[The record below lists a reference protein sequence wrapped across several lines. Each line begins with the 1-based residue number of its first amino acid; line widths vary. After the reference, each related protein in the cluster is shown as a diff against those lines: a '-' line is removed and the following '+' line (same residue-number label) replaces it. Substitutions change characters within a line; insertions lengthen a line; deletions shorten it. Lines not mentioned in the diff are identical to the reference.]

1 MTKMPTKKS
10 PTIPKLPRGLGS
22 MCLTKNNTIE
32 YKKCIHLKDGTQKR
46 LTVHGNTPSEC
57 IQKMSEREQ
66 DMRNNSPQPPQKQT
80 LYDAMILWLESTK
93 KYELKP
99 QAYRRELG
107 TIRNQ
112 IGSSKLAHFRYQSIT
127 PEEITQLLNE
137 LNDKGYS
144 YSVIKKTHDSLSA
157 FYRHMS
163 ARYKFDNPMLFV
175 SCIKKEYV
183 NKPVKEMSF
192 FTLEDIERFVAYI
205 DTRYKTGKLKYPTGY
220 ALAANI
226 FLGLRIGELLALQWK
241 DIDFEKKTISVSKTL
256 IEIDNPEYDA
266 NNVEEMKKKEI
277 KKVLFTIQSS
287 TKTKHNRQVPMNS
300 NALLYLRSHLENS
313 VYTEPDDF
321 VITTRNRKTSTPK
334 NISDTLK
341 CIVKGAE
348 LSTQNY
354 NTHILR
360 HTCASLYFKSNV
372 DLLTISNILGNSP
385 EVLAETY
392 VHFQDEQLKEAACK
406 QSNLL
411 PTLSF

>member
-1 MTKMPTKKS
+1 MPTKKS

-32 YKKCIHLKDGTQKR
+32 YKKCIHLKDGAQKR

-127 PEEITQLLNE
+127 PEEITQLLNK

>member
-1 MTKMPTKKS
+1 MPTKKS

-360 HTCASLYFKSNV
+360 HPYVKPTTKKFITFFEVFRAAS
-372 DLLTISNILGNSP
+372 
-385 EVLAETY
+385 
-392 VHFQDEQLKEAACK
+392 
-406 QSNLL
+406 
-411 PTLSF
+411 

>member
-1 MTKMPTKKS
+1 MPTKKS

-66 DMRNNSPQPPQKQT
+66 DILNNSPQPPQKQT

-205 DTRYKTGKLKYPTGY
+205 DTRYKNGKLKYPTGY

-313 VYTEPDDF
+313 VYTEPDDL

>member
-1 MTKMPTKKS
+1 MPTKKS

-66 DMRNNSPQPPQKQT
+66 DILNNSPQPPQKQT

-205 DTRYKTGKLKYPTGY
+205 DTRYKNGKLKYPTGY

-256 IEIDNPEYDA
+256 IEIDNPEYDV
-266 NNVEEMKKKEI
+266 NNVEEMKKKKI

>member
-1 MTKMPTKKS
+1 MPTKKS
-10 PTIPKLPRGLGS
+10 PTLPKLPRGLGS

-66 DMRNNSPQPPQKQT
+66 DILNNSPQPPQKQT

-205 DTRYKTGKLKYPTGY
+205 DTRYKNGKLKYPTGY

-256 IEIDNPEYDA
+256 IEIDNPEYDV
-266 NNVEEMKKKEI
+266 NNVEEMKKKKI

>member
-1 MTKMPTKKS
+1 MPTKKS

-32 YKKCIHLKDGTQKR
+32 YKKCIRLKDGTQKR

-57 IQKMSEREQ
+57 IKKMSEREQ
-66 DMRNNSPQPPQKQT
+66 DILNNSPQPPQKQT

-205 DTRYKTGKLKYPTGY
+205 DTRYKNGKLKYPTGY

-256 IEIDNPEYDA
+256 IEIDNPEYDV

-313 VYTEPDDF
+313 IYTEPDDF

>member
-1 MTKMPTKKS
+1 MPTKKS

-66 DMRNNSPQPPQKQT
+66 DILNNSPQPPQKQT

-205 DTRYKTGKLKYPTGY
+205 DTRYKNGKLKYPTGY

>member
-1 MTKMPTKKS
+1 MPTKKP

-22 MCLTKNNTIE
+22 MSLTKNNTIE

-66 DMRNNSPQPPQKQT
+66 DILNTSPQPPQKQT

-183 NKPVKEMSF
+183 NKPIKEMSF

-205 DTRYKTGKLKYPTGY
+205 DTRYKNGKLKYPTGY

-256 IEIDNPEYDA
+256 IEIDNPEYDV
-266 NNVEEMKKKEI
+266 NNVEEMKKKKI

>member
-1 MTKMPTKKS
+1 MPTKKS

-32 YKKCIHLKDGTQKR
+32 YKKCIHLKDVTQKR

-66 DMRNNSPQPPQKQT
+66 DILNNSPQPPQKQT

-205 DTRYKTGKLKYPTGY
+205 DTRYKNGKLKYPTGY

-313 VYTEPDDF
+313 VYTEPDDL

>member
-1 MTKMPTKKS
+1 MPTKKS

-66 DMRNNSPQPPQKQT
+66 DILNNSPQPPQKQT

-205 DTRYKTGKLKYPTGY
+205 DTRYKNGKLKYPTGY

-256 IEIDNPEYDA
+256 IEIDNPEYDV
-266 NNVEEMKKKEI
+266 NNVEEMKKKKI

-300 NALLYLRSHLENS
+300 NALLYLQSHLENS
-313 VYTEPDDF
+313 IYTEPDDF

>member
-1 MTKMPTKKS
+1 MPTKKS

-360 HTCASLYFKSNV
+360 HTCSSLYFKSNV

>member
-1 MTKMPTKKS
+1 MPTKKS

-66 DMRNNSPQPPQKQT
+66 DILNNSPQPPQKQT

-205 DTRYKTGKLKYPTGY
+205 DTRYKNGKLKYPTGY

-256 IEIDNPEYDA
+256 IEIDNPKYDA

>member
-1 MTKMPTKKS
+1 
-10 PTIPKLPRGLGS
+10 

-66 DMRNNSPQPPQKQT
+66 DILNNSPQPPQKQT

-205 DTRYKTGKLKYPTGY
+205 DTRYKNGKLKYPTGY

-256 IEIDNPEYDA
+256 IEIDNPKYDA

>member
-1 MTKMPTKKS
+1 
-10 PTIPKLPRGLGS
+10 
-22 MCLTKNNTIE
+22 
-32 YKKCIHLKDGTQKR
+32 
-46 LTVHGNTPSEC
+46 
-57 IQKMSEREQ
+57 
-66 DMRNNSPQPPQKQT
+66 
-80 LYDAMILWLESTK
+80 
-93 KYELKP
+93 
-99 QAYRRELG
+99 
-107 TIRNQ
+107 
-112 IGSSKLAHFRYQSIT
+112 
-127 PEEITQLLNE
+127 
-137 LNDKGYS
+137 
-144 YSVIKKTHDSLSA
+144 
-157 FYRHMS
+157 
-163 ARYKFDNPMLFV
+163 
-175 SCIKKEYV
+175 
-183 NKPVKEMSF
+183 MSF

-205 DTRYKTGKLKYPTGY
+205 DTRYKNGKLKYPTGY

-313 VYTEPDDF
+313 VYTEPDDL

>member
-1 MTKMPTKKS
+1 MPTKKS

-277 KKVLFTIQSS
+277 KKVIFTIQSS

>member
-1 MTKMPTKKS
+1 MPTKKS

>member
-1 MTKMPTKKS
+1 MPTKKS
-10 PTIPKLPRGLGS
+10 PIIPKLPRGLGS

-66 DMRNNSPQPPQKQT
+66 DILNNSPQPPQKQT

-205 DTRYKTGKLKYPTGY
+205 DTRYKNGKLKYPTGY

>member
-1 MTKMPTKKS
+1 MPTKKS

-66 DMRNNSPQPPQKQT
+66 DILNNSAQPPQKQT

-175 SCIKKEYV
+175 
-183 NKPVKEMSF
+183 
-192 FTLEDIERFVAYI
+192 
-205 DTRYKTGKLKYPTGY
+205 
-220 ALAANI
+220 
-226 FLGLRIGELLALQWK
+226 
-241 DIDFEKKTISVSKTL
+241 
-256 IEIDNPEYDA
+256 
-266 NNVEEMKKKEI
+266 
-277 KKVLFTIQSS
+277 
-287 TKTKHNRQVPMNS
+287 
-300 NALLYLRSHLENS
+300 
-313 VYTEPDDF
+313 
-321 VITTRNRKTSTPK
+321 
-334 NISDTLK
+334 
-341 CIVKGAE
+341 
-348 LSTQNY
+348 
-354 NTHILR
+354 
-360 HTCASLYFKSNV
+360 
-372 DLLTISNILGNSP
+372 
-385 EVLAETY
+385 
-392 VHFQDEQLKEAACK
+392 
-406 QSNLL
+406 
-411 PTLSF
+411 

>member
-1 MTKMPTKKS
+1 MPTKKS

-66 DMRNNSPQPPQKQT
+66 DILNNSPQPPQKQT

-205 DTRYKTGKLKYPTGY
+205 DTRYKNGKLKYPTGY

-256 IEIDNPEYDA
+256 IEIDNPEYDV
-266 NNVEEMKKKEI
+266 NNVEEMKKKKI

-287 TKTKHNRQVPMNS
+287 TKTKHNRLVPMNS

>member
-1 MTKMPTKKS
+1 MPTKKS

-66 DMRNNSPQPPQKQT
+66 DILNNSPHPPQQQT

-205 DTRYKTGKLKYPTGY
+205 DTRYKNGKLKYPTGY

-313 VYTEPDDF
+313 VYTEPDDL